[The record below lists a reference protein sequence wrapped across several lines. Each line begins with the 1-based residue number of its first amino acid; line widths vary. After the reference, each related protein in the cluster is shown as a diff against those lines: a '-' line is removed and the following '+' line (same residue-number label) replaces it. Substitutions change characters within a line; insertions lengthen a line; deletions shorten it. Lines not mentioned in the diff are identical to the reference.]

1 MYPQLEGQ
9 DALRRHLIH
18 RLDALL
24 TLSSLL
30 VASPSE
36 QTRIRGNCD
45 EIELMLLEMLGMRM
59 SDISLIEEKVQRE
72 QQYRQHKYGG
82 YCLTGDGH
90 GEHWWTKDGER
101 LDSDRLDFRL
111 PDNGIG
117 DERAEEAER
126 EFLRWVD
133 ESGIRD
139 AKWLEEAG
147 VHLVG
152 TSVPADGEDAG

>member
-1 MYPQLEGQ
+1 MYPHLEGQ
-9 DALRRHLIH
+9 DALRCHLIR

-45 EIELMLLEMLGMRM
+45 EIELMLLEMFGMRM
-59 SDISLIEEKVQRE
+59 SDISLIEEKVHQER
-72 QQYRQHKYGG
+72 QYQKHKYGG

-90 GEHWWTKDGER
+90 GERWWMKDGER
-101 LDSDRLDFRL
+101 LDSDKLDFRL
-111 PDNGIG
+111 SDNGIG
-117 DERAEEAER
+117 DEQAEQAER
-126 EFLRWVD
+126 DFLRWIN
-133 ESGIRD
+133 ESGIREV
-139 AKWLEEAG
+139 AWMEEAG

-152 TSVPADGEDAG
+152 TSALIDGESAC